1 MYTMIPAAKVKIS
14 FVSTLLLFGNT
25 LMIRHPLMQLIKNG
39 INEKPKLTIAFSKI
53 LNAKRVRHQ

>member
-39 INEKPKLTIAFSKI
+39 INEKPKLTITFSKI
-53 LNAKRVRHQ
+53 LGII